1 MKEFAAFR
9 AKTQSYSRDNNNR
22 DEKAKS
28 TKKYV
33 IKRKL
38 KIKDNKNGLKA
49 TQLQNKVK
57 QQENKVNTEYNREI
71 HNAFKINKLILKKQQ
86 RLSERH
92 NDFTEEIK

>member
-9 AKTQSYSRDNNNR
+9 GKTYTYSRDNNNR

-38 KIKDNKNGLKA
+38 KIKDYKNGLKA

-57 QQENKVNTEYNREI
+57 QQENEVNTEYNREI
-71 HNAFKINKLILKKQQ
+71 HNAFKINNLILKTQQ

>member
-9 AKTQSYSRDNNNR
+9 GKTYTYSRDNNNR

-38 KIKDNKNGLKA
+38 KIKD
-49 TQLQNKVK
+49 
-57 QQENKVNTEYNREI
+57 Y
-71 HNAFKINKLILKKQQ
+71 KK
-86 RLSERH
+86 
-92 NDFTEEIK
+92 